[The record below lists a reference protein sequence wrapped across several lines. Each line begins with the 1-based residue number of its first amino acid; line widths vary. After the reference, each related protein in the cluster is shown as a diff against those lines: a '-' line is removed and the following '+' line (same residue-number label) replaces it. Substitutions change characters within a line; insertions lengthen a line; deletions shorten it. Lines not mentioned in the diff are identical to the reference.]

1 MTINEACKF
10 IYADQNSEEYG
21 LILCNIGSINTQSN
35 DEESELLTSTTP
47 YMDKWHFHGI
57 QKSAPL
63 QFSITVCQASGEFID
78 ADLERQIKKWLCKR
92 DGYHWLQFDQD
103 DLSNIFY
110 RCILRNPQKIS
121 VGKYS
126 GGMSFDVICD
136 SQNAWSKLYS
146 KPYSTEDGTLTFKFN
161 HVCDYDDHELCPV
174 MTITCLSSGN
184 ISIKNNTT
192 NQTININNCTVGEVV
207 TLDSEN
213 NKIKSSISNRILIS
227 DWNKKFLTIMDGVNN
242 FNLTGNF
249 TIKLEY
255 RLPIRVGG

>member
-1 MTINEACKF
+1 VTINETSKF
-10 IYADQNSEEYG
+10 IYANQNSEEYG
-21 LILCNIGSINTQSN
+21 LILCNIGSIDTQSN

-47 YMDKWHFHGI
+47 YIDRWHFLGM

-63 QFSITVCQASGEFID
+63 QFKITVCQINGEFID

-103 DLSNIFY
+103 DLSNIYY

-126 GGMSFDVICD
+126 GGMSFDIICD

-146 KPYSTEDGTLTFKFN
+146 KPYSTVGGTLTFKFN
-161 HVCDYDDHELCPV
+161 HVCDYDDYELCPM
-174 MTITCLSSGN
+174 MTITSLANQN

-192 NQTININNCTVGEVV
+192 NKTITINNCTSGEII

-213 NKIKSSISNRILIS
+213 EISETSANRVLVN
-227 DWNKKFLTIMDGVNN
+227 DWNVEYLELVSNINN
-242 FNLTGNF
+242 ITLTGNF
-249 TIKLEY
+249 KLQLDY
-255 RLPIRVGG
+255 RLPIRIGG